1 MQKSNKASSDDH
13 IPARKSQRTQ
23 WRVTDMN
30 QFSIQKNKKDD

>member
-23 WRVTDMN
+23 WRVN
-30 QFSIQKNKKDD
+30 RYEPIQYSEK